1 MTERQDLRPLSTEDL
16 LPDDRTRT
24 DEGQRSDR
32 PEGGTGEGRT
42 YQAQHADDRTDEAQQ
57 LDDDR
62 AAGSDQYDETRTG
75 TGQYETPA
83 GTNQYDRTRAE
94 GDQHDEAV
102 AQDDTTVAR
111 DNDTTLAQDGV
122 QQQRPSTDDDDTSE
136 PLFTVEEVDR
146 FRVEWRELQSDFVD
160 HPRDAVQHADELVAQ
175 VMQSLATTFADHK
188 RSLEGQWSAG
198 EKVETEEL
206 RVALRR
212 YRAFFDQLLTV

>member
-16 LPDDRTRT
+16 LPDERNRTEESRHSDRAEEGA
-24 DEGQRSDR
+24 DEGRA
-32 PEGGTGEGRT
+32 
-42 YQAQHADDRTDEAQQ
+42 YQAQQADNRTDEARR
-57 LDDDR
+57 LDEDR
-62 AAGSDQYDETRTG
+62 AVGSDQHDKTRTG
-75 TGQYETPA
+75 A
-83 GTNQYDRTRAE
+83 G
-94 GDQHDEAV
+94 QHDEAV
-102 AQDDTTVAR
+102 AQDNASSTVER
-111 DNDTTLAQDGV
+111 DNDTTATPVAQDGGDESA
-122 QQQRPSTDDDDTSE
+122 QQQRPSTDDDDHSE
-136 PLFTVEEVDR
+136 PLFSIEEVDR

-198 EKVETEEL
+198 EQVETEEL